1 MIGKECFVMFHSD
14 FEEKLPYSV
23 LTFVALA
30 VFYAIYFGKML
41 AQKRRGIRT
50 QQIGSCKEKSLHTIE
65 LLMSV
70 ATLGIVP
77 AQILSIVFGLSCLP
91 GGVRFTGFLIALLGD
106 GIFLAAVL
114 CMRDSWR
121 AGIPAQDKTEIV
133 TTGIYAFS
141 RNPAFLGFDF
151 MYIGVL
157 LLYCNPITAAFT
169 AFAIVMLHLQI
180 LQEEK
185 YMAATFGAT
194 YLAYRKKVL
203 RYLGRK

>member
-1 MIGKECFVMFHSD
+1 MFHSD

-77 AQILSIVFGLSCLP
+77 AQILSIVFGLS
-91 GGVRFTGFLIALLGD
+91 
-106 GIFLAAVL
+106 
-114 CMRDSWR
+114 
-121 AGIPAQDKTEIV
+121 
-133 TTGIYAFS
+133 
-141 RNPAFLGFDF
+141 
-151 MYIGVL
+151 
-157 LLYCNPITAAFT
+157 
-169 AFAIVMLHLQI
+169 
-180 LQEEK
+180 
-185 YMAATFGAT
+185 
-194 YLAYRKKVL
+194 
-203 RYLGRK
+203 

>member
-77 AQILSIVFGLSCLP
+77 AQILSIVFGLS
-91 GGVRFTGFLIALLGD
+91 
-106 GIFLAAVL
+106 
-114 CMRDSWR
+114 
-121 AGIPAQDKTEIV
+121 
-133 TTGIYAFS
+133 
-141 RNPAFLGFDF
+141 
-151 MYIGVL
+151 
-157 LLYCNPITAAFT
+157 
-169 AFAIVMLHLQI
+169 
-180 LQEEK
+180 
-185 YMAATFGAT
+185 
-194 YLAYRKKVL
+194 
-203 RYLGRK
+203 